1 MKALLFLLCASLSAA
16 ALVKRE
22 AEAEAEP
29 AYGYD
34 VNGGETCP
42 KFKTW
47 YAQNISFPIDQISL
61 SLCVPSP
68 L

>member
-34 VNGGETCP
+34 VNGGEICP
-42 KFKTW
+42 KYK
-47 YAQNISFPIDQISL
+47 IRH
-61 SLCVPSP
+61 V
-68 L
+68 